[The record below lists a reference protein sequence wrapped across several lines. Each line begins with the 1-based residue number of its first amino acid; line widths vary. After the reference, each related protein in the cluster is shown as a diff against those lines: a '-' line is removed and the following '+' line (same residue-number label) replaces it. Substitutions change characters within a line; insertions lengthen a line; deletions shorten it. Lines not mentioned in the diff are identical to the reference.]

1 MKKVYKEPQT
11 ARATYAKTIL
21 EVQPG
26 ASSGGEDSGGS
37 VDVRKRGRFEPEEE
51 EEEEEFEQAIT
62 HITANNLW

>member
-11 ARATYAKTIL
+11 ALATYAKTIL

-26 ASSGGEDSGGS
+26 TSNGGEYSGGS

-51 EEEEEFEQAIT
+51 EEEAFEQAT
-62 HITANNLW
+62 HIPANHLW

>member
-11 ARATYAKTIL
+11 ALATYAKTIL

-26 ASSGGEDSGGS
+26 TSNGGEYSGGS
-37 VDVRKRGRFEPEEE
+37 VDVRKRGRFELEE

>member
-11 ARATYAKTIL
+11 ALATYAKTIL

-26 ASSGGEDSGGS
+26 TSNGGEYSGGS

-51 EEEEEFEQAIT
+51 EEEAFEQAID

>member
-1 MKKVYKEPQT
+1 MKKVYKELQT
-11 ARATYAKTIL
+11 ALATYAKTIL

-26 ASSGGEDSGGS
+26 TSNGGKYSGGS

-51 EEEEEFEQAIT
+51 EEEAFEQAIA

>member
-11 ARATYAKTIL
+11 ALATYAKTIL

-26 ASSGGEDSGGS
+26 TSNGGEYSGGS

-51 EEEEEFEQAIT
+51 EEEAFEQAIT
-62 HITANNLW
+62 HITANSLW

>member
-11 ARATYAKTIL
+11 ALATYAKTIL

-26 ASSGGEDSGGS
+26 TSNGGEYSGGC

-51 EEEEEFEQAIT
+51 EEEAFEQAIT

>member
-11 ARATYAKTIL
+11 ALATYAKTIL

-26 ASSGGEDSGGS
+26 TSNGGEYCGGS

-51 EEEEEFEQAIT
+51 EEEAFEQAIT

>member
-11 ARATYAKTIL
+11 ALATYAKTIL

-26 ASSGGEDSGGS
+26 TSNGGEYSGGS
-37 VDVRKRGRFEPEEE
+37 VDVRKRGNFELEEE
-51 EEEEEFEQAIT
+51 EEEEAFEQAIT